1 MSIESKK
8 GLRIFC
14 CRRIW
19 SDLAPQSGGVYDWEE
34 RRLGPNG
41 RGREYLGGGGGM
53 KKRPNS
59 KPDGAK
65 LRR

>member
-19 SDLAPQSGGVYDWEE
+19 SDLAPRVGVYDWEE

-41 RGREYLGGGGGM
+41 RGREYWGGGM
-53 KKRPNS
+53 KKGVMAEGG
-59 KPDGAK
+59 KGGKA
-65 LRR
+65 